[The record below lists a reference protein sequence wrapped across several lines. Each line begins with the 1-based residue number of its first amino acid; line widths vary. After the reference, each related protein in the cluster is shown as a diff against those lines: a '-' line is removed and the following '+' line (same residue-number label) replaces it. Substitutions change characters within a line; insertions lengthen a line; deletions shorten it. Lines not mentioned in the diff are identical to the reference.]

1 MALDSLTKRFKKA
14 TGKMANYTVT
24 AELSTKTETCT
35 LASGATIKDKEKALI
50 IGQAVPSM
58 KGTGWRMSAQA
69 PAPTTMLMVV
79 CMKGGGEIIS
89 SMGWDG

>member
-1 MALDSLTKRFKKA
+1 
-14 TGKMANYTVT
+14 
-24 AELSTKTETCT
+24 
-35 LASGATIKDKEKALI
+35 
-50 IGQAVPSM
+50 
-58 KGTGWRMSAQA
+58 MSAQA